1 MVSQGEGRGPG
12 GGGRFEIR
20 GYLLTKHEN
29 PTIGWID
36 LREQLELSKVV
47 RDGFLIIVAGPGN
60 EEGEEEQGE
69 REGRVGLRIFK
80 IFKLI

>member
-1 MVSQGEGRGPG
+1 MDGL
-12 GGGRFEIR
+12 I
-20 GYLLTKHEN
+20 
-29 PTIGWID
+29 
-36 LREQLELSKVV
+36 REQLKLLKVV